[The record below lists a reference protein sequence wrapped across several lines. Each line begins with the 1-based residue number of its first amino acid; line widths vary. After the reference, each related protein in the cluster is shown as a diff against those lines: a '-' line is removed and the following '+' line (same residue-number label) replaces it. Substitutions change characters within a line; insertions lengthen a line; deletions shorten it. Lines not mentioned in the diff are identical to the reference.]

1 MLLRNSIRQISRTK
15 SKTVVFL
22 LLLVLTTIFL
32 SLGINL
38 WRTCNNNMKEY
49 DKVFHTIGV
58 VNQKANAV
66 KVEGSWDAVY
76 AEYTYWDE
84 AIYDSITPIS
94 VLDFEKAGYL
104 EYPEQ
109 RPYYGAY
116 SSNINIWPAESEE
129 SRIRKWGSILEFMP
143 YEDSIPSKPIKVK
156 VTKVHWG
163 TIRREGEDVW
173 FCDQFNDDPGLLKK
187 GKTYIASTQS
197 WPIQFEGEEYRSTGY
212 MVPSNLLIS
221 TQKDLYGEIIPQENV
236 SSENWTEVTE
246 HFFDTEEGKRWE
258 QLIVAY
264 DRFIKNTIPV
274 IPTNKTE
281 LLLDFYQG
289 NTPIAKGR
297 DITKDEYEAGAKVC
311 IIPQGLANRNNLK
324 IGDKLNLQL
333 YFADYEK
340 SSSQTYY
347 PTGSLVMDF
356 GLLNAE
362 GEAYSVFENGDYE
375 IVGIYNNTQQT
386 NNPTGYEI
394 GYNAV
399 VIPINSVENS
409 DENNIIDFGPM
420 KGYTTSFEIPNGTTK
435 QYMEEFQKLGINN
448 LEINFYDGGYEKLAA
463 GMKNLKMIALILIVV
478 SIVTTLAI
486 LLFFTFLFIGKQ
498 KKRTAIERSL
508 GMNKKECT
516 RSLLYG
522 ILGIVS
528 IGSLAGSITGFMI
541 SDRFM
546 KNAIDLGEELYSTSF
561 SNWVNSTDKII
572 ELTSAQ
578 GGTSNL
584 VLSIIL
590 CLIVILSSAVIS
602 LLFIKNNLNIEPL
615 ELLSKTEE

>member
-1 MLLRNSIRQISRTK
+1 MSRTK
-15 SKTVVFL
+15 SKIVVFL
-22 LLLVLTTIFL
+22 LLLVLTVAFL
-32 SLGINL
+32 SLGVIL
-38 WRTCNNNMKEY
+38 WRACNNNMKEY
-49 DKVFHTIGV
+49 DKIFHTIGV
-58 VNQKANAV
+58 VNQKENAV
-66 KVEGSWDAVY
+66 KVEEHWDA
-76 AEYTYWDE
+76 AFDEYTYWDE
-84 AIYDSITPIS
+84 PIYDSITPLS
-94 VLDFEKAGYL
+94 VLEFEGAGYI
-104 EYPEQ
+104 ENPEQ
-109 RPYYGAY
+109 RSYYGAY
-116 SSNINIWPAESEE
+116 SPNINIWPTELEE
-129 SRIRKWGSILEFMP
+129 GLIRSWGTILEFIP
-143 YEDSIPSKPIKVK
+143 YEDGIPSKPVKVK

-163 TIRREGEDVW
+163 TIRREGEDIW
-173 FCDQFNDDPGLLKK
+173 FCDQFNDNPGLLKK
-187 GKTYIASTQS
+187 GRTYIASTQS
-197 WPIQFEGEEYRSTGY
+197 WGIQFEGKEYRSMGY
-212 MVPSNLLIS
+212 AVPLNILKS
-221 TQKDLYGEIIPQENV
+221 TQKDIYGEIIPQKNV
-236 SSENWTEVTE
+236 STENWAEVTD

-258 QLIVAY
+258 ELIGSY

-297 DITKDEYEAGAKVC
+297 DITKNEYEAGAKVC
-311 IIPQGLANRNNLK
+311 IIPQELANRNNLK
-324 IGDKLNLQL
+324 IGNKLNLQL

-356 GLLNAE
+356 GLLNSE

-399 VIPINSVENS
+399 VIPSNSVENS
-409 DENNIIDFGPM
+409 DKNNIINFGPM

-463 GMKNLKMIALILIVV
+463 GMKNLKMIAMILIVV
-478 SIVTTLAI
+478 SIVTTMAI
-486 LLFFTFLFIGKQ
+486 LLFFIFLFIGKQ

-528 IGSLAGSITGFMI
+528 IGSLVGSITGFMI

-546 KNAIDLGEELYSTSF
+546 TNAMDLGEELYSTSF

-572 ELTSAQ
+572 ELASTQ
-578 GGTSNL
+578 GGMSSL
-584 VLSIIL
+584 FIS
-590 CLIVILSSAVIS
+590 IVICTLVVLLAAIIS
-602 LLFIKNNLNIEPL
+602 LLFIMNNLKIEPL

>member
-1 MLLRNSIRQISRTK
+1 MLLKNSIRQMARTK
-15 SKTVVFL
+15 SKIVVFL
-22 LLLVLTTIFL
+22 LLLVLTVAFL
-32 SLGINL
+32 SLGVNL
-38 WRTCNNNMKEY
+38 WRACNNNMKEY
-49 DKVFHTIGV
+49 DKVFHTVGV
-58 VNQKANAV
+58 VNQKENAV
-66 KVEGSWDAVY
+66 KVEEHWDAVFD
-76 AEYTYWDE
+76 EYTYWDE
-84 AIYDSITPIS
+84 PIYDSITPLS
-94 VLDFEKAGYL
+94 VLEFEGAGYI
-104 EYPEQ
+104 ENPEQ

-116 SSNINIWPAESEE
+116 SPNIKIWPTELEE
-129 SRIRKWGSILEFMP
+129 GMIRMGGTILEFIP
-143 YEDSIPSKPIKVK
+143 YEDSIPSKPVKVK
-156 VTKVHWG
+156 VTKVYWG

-173 FCDQFNDDPGLLKK
+173 LCDQFNDNPGLLEK
-187 GKTYIASTQS
+187 GRTYIALTQS
-197 WPIQFEGEEYRSTGY
+197 PLIQFEGEEYRSMGY

-221 TQKDLYGEIIPQENV
+221 TQKNIYGEIIPQENV
-236 SSENWTEVTE
+236 SSENWEEVTE

-258 QLIVAY
+258 QLIIAY

-311 IIPQGLANRNNLK
+311 IVPQGLANRNNLK

-333 YFADYEK
+333 YFANYEK
-340 SSSQTYY
+340 SASQTYF
-347 PTGSLVMDF
+347 PSGSLVTDF
-356 GLLNAE
+356 GHLNSE

-399 VIPINSVENS
+399 VIPSNSVENS

-528 IGSLAGSITGFMI
+528 IGSLAGSITGFLI

-546 KNAIDLGEELYSTSF
+546 KNVIDLGEELYSTSF

-578 GGTSNL
+578 GGTSSL